1 MSVGSTCGLREVV
14 RNREFVGEFAPG
26 ALHRRAI
33 PAAALG
39 ACLVPRWSP
48 PRDCLAPAVVDVGR
62 SHVADPLVVAR
73 VVVEADVTSPLKT
86 TTAQNKSK
94 AGAFDAS
101 ITRKDGTDAAL
112 EILRGQSLTAQ
123 MVRLVPRLAC
133 AMRR

>member
-1 MSVGSTCGLREVV
+1 M

-33 PAAALG
+33 QAAALG
-39 ACLVPRWSP
+39 ACLVPRWS

-94 AGAFDAS
+94 AGAFDTS
-101 ITRKDGTDAAL
+101 ITRKHGTDAAL